1 MLVADISCD
10 VHGSIEVSSRGALV
24 AADHRLRFS
33 NCGSRFLLQFL
44 ERTTTVEQPCFE
56 YDPIAECEVESGG
69 GASISV
75 LGVDILPAE
84 LPRESSHH
92 FGESLVGVVK
102 ELLQAREHRVAETHG
117 IDTTLLSPGLV
128 R

>member
-1 MLVADISCD
+1 M
-10 VHGSIEVSSRGALV
+10 
-24 AADHRLRFS
+24 
-33 NCGSRFLLQFL
+33 
-44 ERTTTVEQPCFE
+44 
-56 YDPIAECEVESGG
+56 ESGG

-128 R
+128 RQNMHACALVETFVFLHV